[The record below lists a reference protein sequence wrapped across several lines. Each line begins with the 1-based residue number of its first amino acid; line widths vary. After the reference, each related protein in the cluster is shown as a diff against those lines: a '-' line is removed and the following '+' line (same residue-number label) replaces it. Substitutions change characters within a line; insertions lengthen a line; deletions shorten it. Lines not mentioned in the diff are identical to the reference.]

1 MYSNCVRPDHHEH
14 DQMTR
19 LQFDPKKRSTFD
31 RSAHMK
37 RLWADPEY
45 RERQITSNRQRK
57 PFGYH
62 PHPAQSAAISRCWA
76 DPIYRAKRAEG
87 TKRMCADR
95 AASPEKYSRVGIP
108 NGMQRAEAMAAWER
122 AAILADEA
130 MRQLYERGDLPA
142 MTVPDRDDALANQ
155 AIREAFK
162 MALGP
167 GPLSDKLDALR
178 LVLKYTKA
186 LPPAVAHTLI
196 DRYRDDDQ
204 LGLLLAIMKEGD
216 GNDPA
221 A

>member
-1 MYSNCVRPDHHEH
+1 
-14 DQMTR
+14 
-19 LQFDPKKRSTFD
+19 
-31 RSAHMK
+31 
-37 RLWADPEY
+37 
-45 RERQITSNRQRK
+45 
-57 PFGYH
+57 
-62 PHPAQSAAISRCWA
+62 
-76 DPIYRAKRAEG
+76 
-87 TKRMCADR
+87 MCADR

-186 LPPAVAHTLI
+186 LPPTVAHTLI
-196 DRYRDDDQ
+196 TRHGTGHDQ
-204 LGLLLAIMKEGD
+204 TGLLRAMLAEIGSERPPNGD
-216 GNDPA
+216 GTA
-221 A
+221 R